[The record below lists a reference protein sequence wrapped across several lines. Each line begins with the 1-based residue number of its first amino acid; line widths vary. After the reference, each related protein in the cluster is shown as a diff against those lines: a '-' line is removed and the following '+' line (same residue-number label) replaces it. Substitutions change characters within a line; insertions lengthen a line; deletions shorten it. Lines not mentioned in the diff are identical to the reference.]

1 VASRDPANGGALTG
15 YRIIDLSQVISG
27 PVCTQIL
34 GDQGAD
40 VVKIE
45 PLGGDLTRLLG
56 GGGRGMSPLF
66 ATANRNKRSLALDLK
81 SEAGVEVVKRLA
93 RGADVFVQNF
103 RPGAAERLGIGEPE
117 LRALDPR
124 LVYISI
130 SGFGEKGPYAHK
142 RVYDPVIQ
150 ALSGLTAIQGGTRGK
165 PAMMRL
171 IVPDKVTALASAQAI
186 TAALLARER
195 SGEGQHVRLAM
206 LDAVVA
212 FMWPEGM
219 AYHTFV
225 GDDMAHVEPPDRR
238 ELVYETRDGH
248 MIVGTVA
255 HREWVAFCE
264 AVERPDLLEDPRFRS
279 AAGLVQH
286 AEARLDLMAEILATR
301 TTDEWLERL
310 DRAQVPCAPVLTRE
324 ELPHHP
330 QIMENE
336 LVVESTHP
344 IAGRMRE
351 ARPAARFERTPSSL
365 RLPAPGLGEHSDEL
379 LAEAGYAPAEV
390 DAMREAGIVA

>member
-1 VASRDPANGGALTG
+1 VATRDGDEPGALAG
-15 YRIIDLSQVISG
+15 FRVIDLSQVISG
-27 PVCTQIL
+27 PVCTRIL

-45 PLGGDLTRLLG
+45 PLEGDLTRHLG
-56 GGGRGMSPLF
+56 GAGRGMSPLF

-81 SEAGVEVVKRLA
+81 RAAGLEVVRRLV

-103 RPGAAERLGIGEPE
+103 RPGAAERLGVGEAE
-117 LRALDPR
+117 LRAIEPR
-124 LVYISI
+124 LVYASI
-130 SGFGEKGPYAHK
+130 SGFGEKGPYAHQ

-150 ALSGLTAIQGGTRGK
+150 ALSGLTDIQGGTSGR

-171 IVPDKVTALASAQAI
+171 IVPDKVTALTAAQAI

-195 SGEGQHVRLAM
+195 SGRGQHVRLAM
-206 LDAVVA
+206 LDAVVD

-225 GDDMAHVEPPDRR
+225 GDDVAHVKAPERR
-238 ELVYETRDGH
+238 ELVFETRDGF

-255 HREWVAFCE
+255 HREWLAFCE
-264 AVERPDLLEDPRFRS
+264 AAERPDLIEDPRFRS
-279 AAGLVQH
+279 AAGLVRH
-286 AEARLDLMAEILATR
+286 AEARLELMAGILAGRSTA
-301 TTDEWLERL
+301 EWLERL
-310 DRAQVPCAPVLTRE
+310 DRAEVPCAPVLTRE

-330 QIMENE
+330 QIVENE

-344 IAGRMRE
+344 IAGRMRQ
-351 ARPAARFERTPSSL
+351 ARPAARFGATPSAL
-365 RLPAPGLGEHSDEL
+365 RRPAPGLGEHGDEL
-379 LAEAGYAPAEV
+379 LAEAGYAAGEIR
-390 DAMREAGIVA
+390 ALRESGVIA